1 MALKKKL
8 ESPLDCKE
16 IKSINP
22 KEINPEY
29 SCHLMQTADKLE
41 KTLMLGKTES
51 KRRRGQQ
58 GIRRLESITD
68 SLYMD
73 LSFLKIM
80 KDREAWYAVVHEV
93 TKS

>member
-1 MALKKKL
+1 
-8 ESPLDCKE
+8 
-16 IKSINP
+16 
-22 KEINPEY
+22 
-29 SCHLMQTADKLE
+29 MQTADKLE

-58 GIRRLESITD
+58 GIRRLEIITD

-80 KDREAWYAVVHEV
+80 KDREAWYAVVQEV

>member
-1 MALKKKL
+1 
-8 ESPLDCKE
+8 
-16 IKSINP
+16 
-22 KEINPEY
+22 
-29 SCHLMQTADKLE
+29 MQTADTLE

-58 GIRRLESITD
+58 GIRRLESISD

-73 LSFLKIM
+73 LSKLLKIM

>member
-1 MALKKKL
+1 
-8 ESPLDCKE
+8 
-16 IKSINP
+16 
-22 KEINPEY
+22 
-29 SCHLMQTADKLE
+29 MQTADKLE

-58 GIRRLESITD
+58 GIRRLEIITD

>member
-1 MALKKKL
+1 
-8 ESPLDCKE
+8 
-16 IKSINP
+16 
-22 KEINPEY
+22 
-29 SCHLMQTADKLE
+29 MQTADTLE

-58 GIRRLESITD
+58 GIRKLEGISD

-73 LSFLKIM
+73 LSKLLKIM

-93 TKS
+93 AESDMT